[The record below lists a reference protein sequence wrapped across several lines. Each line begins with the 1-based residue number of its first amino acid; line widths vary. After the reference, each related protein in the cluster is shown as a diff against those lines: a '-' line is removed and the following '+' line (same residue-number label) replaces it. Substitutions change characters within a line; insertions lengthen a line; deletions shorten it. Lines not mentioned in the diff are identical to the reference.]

1 MRRTI
6 TITLASVL
14 GALLAAVGASAAPRV
29 QMMVVGRKTTLLNA
43 RAVKLRAG
51 TVKIGHR
58 HCAVP
63 AGTALSGLLSARL
76 APRVT
81 DAGGCDPASMFVT
94 RVRRDANHGQAGW
107 EYKIGHAAPSFGAGD
122 PGGRLHAGQQLLWFW
137 CLRASSCQRTLSVTS
152 QVRGVMNQFHV
163 VGYDDN
169 GHGHSV
175 SGATVHIG
183 SQRKVTNAHGW
194 VSVALK
200 PGNYQVFA
208 TKSGTV
214 RSFPSRVGVAT

>member
-6 TITLASVL
+6 TVASVL
-14 GALLAAVGASAAPRV
+14 GALLAPAGASAAPSV
-29 QMMVVGRKTTLLNA
+29 QMMVVGRTKTLLNP
-43 RAVKLRAG
+43 RAVTLRAG
-51 TVKIGHR
+51 TVKVGHR
-58 HCAVP
+58 HCKVP

-94 RVRRDANHGQAGW
+94 KVRHDANHGQAGW
-107 EYKIGHAAPSFGAGD
+107 EYKIGHVAPSFGAGD

-137 CLRASSCQRTLSVTS
+137 CLRASSCQRTLSLTS
-152 QVRGVMNQFHV
+152 QVRGGMDQFHV

-169 GHGHSV
+169 GHGRSV

-183 SQRKVTNAHGW
+183 SLKKVTNAHGW

-200 PGNYQVFA
+200 PGNYEVFA
-208 TKSGTV
+208 TKSGLV
-214 RSFPSRVGVAT
+214 RSFPSHVGVAT